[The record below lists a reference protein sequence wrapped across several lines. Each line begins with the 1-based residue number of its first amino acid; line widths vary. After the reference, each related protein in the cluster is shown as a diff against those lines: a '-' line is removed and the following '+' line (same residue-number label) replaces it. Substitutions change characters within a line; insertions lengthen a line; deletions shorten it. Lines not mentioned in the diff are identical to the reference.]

1 MMSVNLGLTKFT
13 NANLLNFSVLCF
25 VFISLS
31 AQKLFL
37 FLLTT
42 QKNIQLTNYK
52 TGLDYAKTQDQN
64 DTLAKYRNQFHIPKD
79 KEGNDWL
86 YFTGNSLGLQPKS
99 TQKYIQQEL
108 NDWANL
114 GVEGHFEAKNPWMPY
129 HEFLTESMAKIVGAK
144 PIEVVVMNTLTT
156 NLHLLMV
163 SFYQPTKTKYKIVIE
178 SDAFPSDRY
187 AVQTQ
192 LDFHGFD
199 ANEGLIEWKPREGEE
214 LLNIEDLET
223 ILDQQGD
230 EIALLLIGGVNYYT
244 GQYLNIKRIAE
255 LGHSKNCMVG
265 IDLAHGAGN
274 IQPELHNS
282 GVDFAAW
289 CTYKYLNS
297 GPGSLGGLFVHEKHA
312 HNKDLKRFAGWWS
325 HNKDTRFNMRQPLD
339 VTPGA
344 EGWQLS
350 NPPILSMAAIK
361 ASLDMFNEVG
371 MEALRKKSEQLT
383 GYFEFLINELNNDKI
398 KIITPTDPKQRG
410 CQLSIQVKDADKS
423 LHHKLTEA
431 NIITDWREPDVIRC
445 APVPL
450 YNSFEDVFRMV
461 EKLKE
466 ILN

>member
-1 MMSVNLGLTKFT
+1 MSNYLLGLQY
-13 NANLLNFSVLCF
+13 
-25 VFISLS
+25 
-31 AQKLFL
+31 AQE
-37 FLLTT
+37 
-42 QKNIQLTNYK
+42 
-52 TGLDYAKTQDQN
+52 QDQN
-64 DTLAKYRNQFHIPKD
+64 DVLSTYRNQFHIPKD
-79 KEGNDWL
+79 KDGNPWL

-108 NDWANL
+108 DDWANL

-144 PIEVVVMNTLTT
+144 PIEVVTMNTLTT

-192 LDFHGFD
+192 LEFHGFD
-199 ANEGLIEWKPREGEE
+199 ANDGLIEWKPRKGES
-214 LLNIEDLET
+214 LLNIEDLEN
-223 ILDQQGD
+223 ILQEQGD

-244 GQYLNIKRIAE
+244 GQSLDLKKIAQ

-274 IQPELHNS
+274 IKLELHDS

-312 HNKDLKRFAGWWS
+312 HNKKLKRFAGWWS
-325 HNKDTRFNMRQPLD
+325 HNKATRFNMRQPLD
-339 VTPGA
+339 VIPGA

-371 MEALRKKSEQLT
+371 MDMLCQKSEKLT
-383 GYFEFLINELNNDKI
+383 GYFEFLINEINNPKI
-398 KIITPTDPKQRG
+398 KIITPSNPKERG
-410 CQLSIQVKDADKS
+410 CQLSIQLKDADKS
-423 LHHKLTEA
+423 LHKKLLEA

-450 YNSFEDVFRMV
+450 YNSFEDVYRMV

-466 ILN
+466 LLK